1 MIGCRGSIGTV
12 HVSEPNS
19 YINGNAMA
27 LDDLDTSRCLP
38 SYLARFLRRRGFGD
52 VVSGSSQPQLTRGGL
67 ANVLVPLPPLDEQ
80 RRIAAILD
88 QADAI
93 RAKRKMSMAGFST
106 FAESLFES
114 MFGPHSFDRVPLGSV
129 ASTTSGATPSR
140 RKPEYWRGGIPWVKS
155 GELHQTLVSST
166 EESITELALNECSVK
181 LLEPGTVLLAMYGA
195 TAGAVSELG
204 IQATSNQAV
213 CAIVPERQLNKTYL
227 IAALKNQT
235 RNLLARVAGGA
246 QPNLS
251 QATIRR
257 FEIPL
262 PPLAL
267 QQEFAAKVQKIEEQR
282 RLVEAALERDNE
294 LFASLQER
302 AFSGGL

>member
-93 RAKRKMSMAGFST
+93 RAKRNAVTLALETLIRST
-106 FAESLFES
+106 FDEMFSLGNWPRETLAELTECLDSKRRPVTAKDRPSGDVPYFGANNQQGWIDTPIFDEPLILVAEDGGWFETPEKGVAYRID
-114 MFGPHSFDRVPLGSV
+114 GPAWVNNHAHVLR
-129 ASTTSGATPSR
+129 A
-140 RKPEYWRGGIPWVKS
+140 KPELETEYLHRVLKHFDFRPYIS
-155 GELHQTLVSST
+155 GST
-166 EESITELALNECSVK
+166 RSKLNQKQLMSV
-181 LLEPGTVLLAMYGA
+181 T
-195 TAGAVSELG
+195 
-204 IQATSNQAV
+204 
-213 CAIVPERQLNKTYL
+213 
-227 IAALKNQT
+227 
-235 RNLLARVAGGA
+235 
-246 QPNLS
+246 
-251 QATIRR
+251 
-257 FEIPL
+257 IPL

-267 QQEFAAKVQKIEEQR
+267 QQEFAAKVQQIEQQR